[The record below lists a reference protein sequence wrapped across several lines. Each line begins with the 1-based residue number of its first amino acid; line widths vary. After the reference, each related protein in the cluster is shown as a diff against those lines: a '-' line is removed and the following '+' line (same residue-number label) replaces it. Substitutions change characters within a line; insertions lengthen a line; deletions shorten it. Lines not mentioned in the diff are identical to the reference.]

1 MLQLILR
8 AVGIQ
13 GGAAAAGVVE
23 TGDLI
28 EWWKRLMGGLGFG

>member
-1 MLQLILR
+1 M
-8 AVGIQ
+8 G

-28 EWWKRLMGGLGFG
+28 EVWRRLMEGVVLG